1 MRWIFWLSLLL
12 VGCSQPAVP
21 RPLPTVNTPPT
32 PVAAGPA
39 RIKVDRAGR
48 LFLNGKP
55 ASLEELKLELARLQQ
70 TGGAVRYFHDNPAGE
85 NHPQAVEALQAI
97 AAAKVS
103 LRMQNTDFDP

>member
-1 MRWIFWLSLLL
+1 MRWLFWLSLLL
-12 VGCSQPAVP
+12 VGCGQPAGP
-21 RPLPTVNTPPT
+21 RSLPTVTTT
-32 PVAAGPA
+32 PVPGVSEPA

-55 ASLEELKLELARLQQ
+55 VSLDELKQELARLRQA
-70 TGGAVRYFHDNPAGE
+70 GGTVRFFHDNPGGE

-103 LRMQNTDFDP
+103 LRMQNTDFD